1 MRALD
6 KLTKKKRDHV
16 KVAELVRMSVEHSR
30 PEMLSPNR
38 QVNIENSKTS
48 NHHNSSLS
56 SVSSLSPKNAANNLK
71 MMLMSPNKNVNFD
84 SIASSAGS
92 VASSSANSTNSS
104 NVVVVANTN
113 PMKTSMGDLDL
124 QKLPANI
131 KFELDQLEL
140 ELLEGDITQKGY
152 DKKRARLLEGYL
164 KSLHAPHLNSND
176 AKTDTKSKEKIRIYR
191 KRNKEDVSTNRYHS
205 GKFITLFCF
214 NHQVVRLD
222 TCRLYFC
229 FFSHCFKIFFVLN
242 LVN

>member
-1 MRALD
+1 
-6 KLTKKKRDHV
+6 
-16 KVAELVRMSVEHSR
+16 MSVEHSR

-71 MMLMSPNKNVNFD
+71 MMLTSPNKNVNFD

-104 NVVVVANTN
+104 EKCNNAVVANTN

-164 KSLHAPHLNSND
+164 KSLHAPHQNSD
-176 AKTDTKSKEKIRIYR
+176 AKTDTKSKDKIRIYR
-191 KRNKEDVSTNRYHS
+191 KRNKEDVNANRYHS
-205 GKFITLFCF
+205 GKFITFIDVS
-214 NHQVVRLD
+214 NRPG
-222 TCRLYFC
+222 
-229 FFSHCFKIFFVLN
+229 
-242 LVN
+242 